1 VRSLFNQA
9 RFPGLKPAAWLILT
23 AALAGVTA
31 ASARADAPATL
42 DVDVSQPGAAIPAH
56 FFGLMTEEINHAYDG
71 GLYAELI
78 QNRTFQ
84 DPGRGTGGAP
94 IHWSAVGSGQV
105 SIDRNNP
112 VNPALPISLRLELAG
127 GEGGVANDGFWGI
140 AVRPDTTYTAS
151 FYARAGGGF
160 RGPITAS
167 LNTDGELNTVARA
180 STGPLSSHW
189 QKYTLKLTTGHD
201 APTTAKARFVLAVN
215 AGGVA
220 GPRGAAGGGRVWF
233 SLVSLFPPTYRNAPN
248 GLRPDL
254 MQLMA
259 GLQPQFIRLPGGNYV
274 EGGRFSDRFNWK
286 QMIGPVDQRPGHMGC
301 WGYRSSDG
309 FGLREYLLWCKQLGA
324 EPVLAL
330 FAGYVLNGDH
340 YKAGSPEMAAYTQEA
355 LEEIE
360 YVSGSA
366 NSPWGRKRAA
376 DGFPAPFPLHYV
388 EIGNEDW
395 FDRSGSYDGRFTQMA
410 RAIRKRYP
418 YLKIIAT
425 APVQSFQPD
434 LYDDHYYRSPSQL
447 MRMATLYDKP
457 AGATGP
463 LTFAG
468 GGWNARQPG
477 KTQTFVG
484 EWAAQEGRPTPTLN
498 AALADAAFVMGL
510 EKNSDAV
517 SMECYAPLLVNV
529 SPADPD
535 KGYPRAWQWNTNLI
549 GYDALRSFGS
559 PSYYAQAMLA
569 QNKGDVVLPARLGVP
584 PAAPDAAAP
593 HGGIGV
599 GAWHTQVEYADI
611 SVAAPDGQKLFP
623 ADLAGDATG
632 WVHTGGEWRA
642 QDNAIKTMADAET
655 WATTGDRSWTDYIV
669 HLRARK
675 LGGREGFLV
684 LWHAADGDNYRWWNI
699 GGWGNTVAR
708 CEAAESGSR
717 EPYGPGAPFSVE
729 TGRWYDL
736 KLEVSGNRLR
746 GFIDGK
752 LVTDAAYQPQ
762 SANHSLFATAT
773 LARDQGTV
781 IVKVVNAGE
790 ASVDMSI
797 NLHGATRVEPNG
809 AALVLAG
816 EPGAQN
822 SVDEPRKVT
831 PRQETIANAAPSFH
845 RTFPPHSLTILRLR
859 ATR

>member
-1 VRSLFNQA
+1 
-9 RFPGLKPAAWLILT
+9 
-23 AALAGVTA
+23 
-31 ASARADAPATL
+31 
-42 DVDVSQPGAAIPAH
+42 
-56 FFGLMTEEINHAYDG
+56 
-71 GLYAELI
+71 
-78 QNRTFQ
+78 
-84 DPGRGTGGAP
+84 
-94 IHWSAVGSGQV
+94 
-105 SIDRNNP
+105 
-112 VNPALPISLRLELAG
+112 
-127 GEGGVANDGFWGI
+127 
-140 AVRPDTTYTAS
+140 
-151 FYARAGGGF
+151 
-160 RGPITAS
+160 
-167 LNTDGELNTVARA
+167 
-180 STGPLSSHW
+180 
-189 QKYTLKLTTGHD
+189 
-201 APTTAKARFVLAVN
+201 
-215 AGGVA
+215 
-220 GPRGAAGGGRVWF
+220 
-233 SLVSLFPPTYRNAPN
+233 
-248 GLRPDL
+248 
-254 MQLMA
+254 
-259 GLQPQFIRLPGGNYV
+259 
-274 EGGRFSDRFNWK
+274 
-286 QMIGPVDQRPGHMGC
+286 
-301 WGYRSSDG
+301 
-309 FGLREYLLWCKQLGA
+309 
-324 EPVLAL
+324 
-330 FAGYVLNGDH
+330 
-340 YKAGSPEMAAYTQEA
+340 
-355 LEEIE
+355 
-360 YVSGSA
+360 
-366 NSPWGRKRAA
+366 
-376 DGFPAPFPLHYV
+376 
-388 EIGNEDW
+388 
-395 FDRSGSYDGRFTQMA
+395 
-410 RAIRKRYP
+410 
-418 YLKIIAT
+418 
-425 APVQSFQPD
+425 
-434 LYDDHYYRSPSQL
+434 
-447 MRMATLYDKP
+447 
-457 AGATGP
+457 
-463 LTFAG
+463 
-468 GGWNARQPG
+468 
-477 KTQTFVG
+477 
-484 EWAAQEGRPTPTLN
+484 
-498 AALADAAFVMGL
+498 MGL